1 MPANPKKTINQWMDN
16 ARDAHV
22 YDGESLDD
30 NFFDSLKAIE
40 EPQSLANISE
50 KGLELGPVKI
60 QRMGLVFSG
69 SLTESEWKG
78 LGQTIR
84 AIDIATPWFYGDLV
98 NHVKEN
104 ANYGNKADLV
114 KWLSGITGYSTGT
127 LENLGSVAGRL
138 QISSRDENL
147 SAKMAIQVF
156 RAVNKHG
163 KTFDYWLAYARER
176 NYSASQMEAFVDG
189 INPDKT
195 AMQNFNAKW
204 RTFTSHTKVLA
215 KDLDEDERVRVA
227 GRLRN
232 LARRVESGGFD

>member
-1 MPANPKKTINQWMDN
+1 MSTNPKDTINQWMDN
-16 ARDAHV
+16 ASDAPV
-22 YDGESLDD
+22 YNGESLDD
-30 NFFDSLKAIE
+30 DFFENLKAID
-40 EPQSLANISE
+40 EPQTLAAISDQ
-50 KGLELGPVKI
+50 GLQLGPVQIK
-60 QRMGLVFSG
+60 RMGLVFSAG
-69 SLTESEWKG
+69 LTEAQWKG
-78 LGQTIR
+78 LSQTIR

-189 INPDKT
+189 INPHKT

-227 GRLRN
+227 GWLRN
-232 LARRVESGGFD
+232 LAHRVESGKFD